1 MGYDMYIHDPMTD
14 EEEAAHRRAREA
26 FDAAVRERDGLPQT
40 LPQYQDA
47 KRRLDAA
54 RARMDKEGRSTELSR
69 MVIEA
74 GEEMRHLA
82 VSHPGY
88 EAAQQKVDAA
98 YEALQATDVSYFRL
112 NIHGMGV
119 YRTVMD
125 ALGMLVTGYPQ
136 PSFPELPDGVTWEDV
151 DAAVEE
157 ANPGAGDGLPVKAAA
172 AVYVKELDAHLAWH
186 PEPASGIAAHK
197 FGSNDGWLVTP
208 AEIEAAL
215 AAYRTH
221 SAPQV
226 MTLLGAAL
234 GDEGD
239 SHSYWIEWITYLE
252 RARVRG
258 GFKVH

>member
-1 MGYDMYIHDPMTD
+1 MGYDMYIHNPMTD
-14 EEEAAHRRAREA
+14 EEEAAHRRAHQA
-26 FDAAVRERDGLPQT
+26 FDTAVRERDSLPQA

-54 RARMDKEGRSTELSR
+54 RARMEKEGRSTELSN

-74 GEEMRHLA
+74 SDEMRHLA

-88 EAAQQKVDAA
+88 KAAQQKVDAA
-98 YEALQATDVSYFRL
+98 YEAMQSTNVSYFRL
-112 NIHGMGV
+112 NIHGMGA

-125 ALGMLVTGYPQ
+125 QLGMLVTDYDAPD
-136 PSFPELPDGVTWEDV
+136 FPELPDGVTWEDIE
-151 DAAVEE
+151 AAEE
-157 ANPGAGDGLPVKAAA
+157 EPNPGAGDGLPVKAAA
-172 AVYVKELDAHLAWH
+172 AVYVKELNAHLAWH
-186 PEPASGIAAHK
+186 PEPASGIAVHK
-197 FGSNDGWLVTP
+197 LGSNDGWFVTP